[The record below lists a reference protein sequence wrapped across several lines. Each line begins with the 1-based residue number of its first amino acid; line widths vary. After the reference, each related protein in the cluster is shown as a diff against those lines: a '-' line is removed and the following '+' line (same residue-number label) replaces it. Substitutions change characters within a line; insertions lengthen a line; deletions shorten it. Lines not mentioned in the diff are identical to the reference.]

1 MLWFEKVWFFPE
13 ENLLIEFLL
22 KNITSWHFAS
32 KKDVYSIYA
41 LNLHLQIWKQHE
53 PTIYNNL
60 QYHNLHVLVDTQP
73 SKRFQTHHTKTFVA
87 ALNHMNTVSEEYFFN
102 YKNHI
107 SMKSFTQRANQ
118 WLRKKWRIR
127 SYSGPHFSR
136 IFSHSEWI
144 RRDTEYLSVFSP
156 NARTC
161 GNNANKN
168 HSEYGLFLSSEWA
181 KWHLLL
187 YWTITKFTYIKHEN
201 NTNITVVG
209 YVDASVG
216 EITNQKVKFVMKK
229 KRTDIKFNRKSDS
242 ASP

>member
-127 SYSGPHFSR
+127 SYSGPHFSASSR
-136 IFSHSEWI
+136 I
-144 RRDTEYLSVFSP
+144 R
-156 NARTC
+156 N
-161 GNNANKN
+161 
-168 HSEYGLFLSSEWA
+168 EYGEIRSISPYSVQMRENA
-181 KWHLLL
+181 GKMP
-187 YWTITKFTYIKHEN
+187 TRITP
-201 NTNITVVG
+201 NT
-209 YVDASVG
+209 
-216 EITNQKVKFVMKK
+216 
-229 KRTDIKFNRKSDS
+229 DS
-242 ASP
+242 F